1 MLVVGFS
8 VGQEPNVLT
17 AGQYVLN
24 YLSFPDPDATGN
36 YQTLTCTVG
45 FTAGDLYQSA
55 DNIWVQNYYG
65 TTSFTKDKVQLGG
78 FKPGSGQI
86 NTADA
91 MTYGPWTTAGDA
103 AGTDLTWE
111 QAYAQETAPLS
122 SSACGAGRLVGSV
135 PDLLFSGQT
144 AVTTFAWGDV
154 KGWTDVKVN
163 QCYTVESGFKI
174 YDSADATSPS
184 AQYDGLPFCLAWNTD
199 GAVQLT
205 AMFALALTAI
215 FAF

>member
-1 MLVVGFS
+1 M
-8 VGQEPNVLT
+8 
-17 AGQYVLN
+17 
-24 YLSFPDPDATGN
+24 
-36 YQTLTCTVG
+36 
-45 FTAGDLYQSA
+45 
-55 DNIWVQNYYG
+55 
-65 TTSFTKDKVQLGG
+65 
-78 FKPGSGQI
+78 
-86 NTADA
+86 
-91 MTYGPWTTAGDA
+91 
-103 AGTDLTWE
+103 
-111 QAYAQETAPLS
+111 
-122 SSACGAGRLVGSV
+122 
-135 PDLLFSGQT
+135 
-144 AVTTFAWGDV
+144 TTFAWGDV